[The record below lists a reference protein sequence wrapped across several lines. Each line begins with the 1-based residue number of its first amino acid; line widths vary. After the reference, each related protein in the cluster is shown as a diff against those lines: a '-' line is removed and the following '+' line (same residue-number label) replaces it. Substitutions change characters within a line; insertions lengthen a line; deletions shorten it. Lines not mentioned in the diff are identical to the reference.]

1 MNQTNGI
8 VDKKKKLIR
17 IGVLFLLIVAVL
29 AVFAVR
35 WYIDMRTYVTTEDA
49 RIAANTVKV
58 ATKLSGRIKTVSV
71 KEGDTIM
78 AGQLLAMLD
87 NRDLELLLAQAQAN
101 TDAAKNKVSS
111 ILNGSRPEELDI
123 AKSKIDMAQVSLKQ
137 ANAEFNRQKVLFDQ
151 KFISQKE
158 FDDTQNA
165 LEIAEKNLKVANDSY
180 NLLFKGARGEDRELV
195 VNQLK
200 MASASRDLAEYNFTN
215 STISAPVG
223 GKIVQMNVNN
233 GEYVSVGQTLF
244 AIINPDSVWV
254 SANIKETDINR
265 VKQGQKVSIFADA
278 IPGKTFTGTVAD
290 IGIATNSTFALLQ
303 LSNSSGNFV
312 KVVQNIPVKILID
325 RSNITLPVG
334 SSVMI
339 KILTKE

>member
-1 MNQTNGI
+1 MNKITGI

-17 IGVLFLLIVAVL
+17 IGVLFLVIVSVL
-29 AVFAVR
+29 AVLGIR
-35 WYIDMRTYVTTEDA
+35 WYIDLRTYVTTEDA
-49 RIAANTVKV
+49 RVAANTVKV
-58 ATKLSGRIKTVSV
+58 ATKLSGRMKIVSV
-71 KEGDTIM
+71 KEGDTVIE
-78 AGQLLAMLD
+78 GQQLAVLD
-87 NRDLELLLAQAQAN
+87 NRDLELLLVQAQAN

-111 ILNGSRPEELDI
+111 ILNGSRPEELEI

-137 ANAEFNRQKVLFDQ
+137 AQAEFNRQKVLFDQ
-151 KFISQKE
+151 RFISQKE
-158 FDDTQNA
+158 FDDAQNA
-165 LEIAEKNLKVANDSY
+165 LEISGKNLNVANDSY

-200 MASASRDLAEYNFTN
+200 MASASRDLAEYNVTN
-215 STISAPVG
+215 STISAPVS
-223 GKIVQMNVNN
+223 GKIVQKNVNN

-254 SANIKETDINR
+254 SANIKESDINR
-265 VKQGQKVSIFADA
+265 IKHGQKVAIFADA
-278 IPGKTFTGTVAD
+278 IPGKKFTGTVSD

-325 RSNITLPVG
+325 KSNDSLPVG
-334 SSVMI
+334 SSVTI